1 MEPER
6 DSGNVHPT
14 LASAHPAA
22 PGNTGKPAS
31 GRNPSPP
38 SGGLPIPGWLIA
50 VGVLCVGGAVATGY
64 VLGGRAAGGPGAS
77 ASGTR
82 AWTGTVAKIA
92 RAGAASKDS
101 KDDVVRARGPKG
113 EDLSLAAGQKIGP
126 GVELWTDAKS
136 RARVELEDG
145 TVLALDRQT
154 RVRIE
159 DGPRTLRVAEG
170 VVMADVAHIDGAPPA
185 RLVTATGEVEV
196 LGTKLALTATADR
209 TSVEVL
215 RGAVELKDGSQKLM
229 IGAGQ
234 EGIAAKNAKLEMAP
248 VQGLAQRLAFGEKL
262 GFAGHNE
269 DTDLPVSGLGELR
282 ARKPGRQDEKDRAVR
297 LAAHRV
303 KVRIAG
309 SVARTEIDETF
320 TNDADEELEGIYRFP
335 LPPGAQIEKLSL
347 EVDGKLVDG
356 AFVDKA
362 KGAAIWRG
370 VIQNAAP
377 KAPKPKEEI
386 FWVPGPWRDPALL
399 EWKRG
404 GRFEL
409 RIFPIPKRG
418 SRRIVISYTENV
430 APTAGVRRFT
440 YPLPQSTSS
449 DLRIGAFDLDVQVLG
464 ADPKQPVRAR
474 GYEVRRAEGEAGGV
488 ERFTMSERDFVPT
501 GDLTVEYALADR
513 ASDVNAWAYT
523 SSGAPS
529 APQDSFAAFALRPK
543 FASWGESKPRDV
555 AIVVDSGRAMFGER
569 FQRARRLAVQIAQ
582 ELDRRDRVTVLACDI
597 ACNEAPGSLESAGGQ
612 KAKSVAEFLA
622 GIEPDGATDLV
633 GALRRAAARKDATR
647 DLRVILVS
655 DGIAS
660 AGFRT
665 PRRIEAETR
674 DVLGDAR
681 SSLVAVPI
689 GADADTRLL
698 EGVARAGGGVVVPY
712 APGQTLEGTAVDVV
726 TASYGVALRDVE
738 LTLPEGLVDTAPRV
752 LPSIRPGGELVVTA
766 KMTRDSVRG
775 DAVLK
780 GKVAG
785 QPFEARYPLDVR
797 ATTNAGNAFVPRL
810 FAAARISDME
820 DGARTDQERAEVVK
834 LSQRFSVP
842 SRLTSLLVLESEAM
856 FNAFGIDRTQVAPT
870 WTGETLAD
878 GTEVATLAKDEVGAG
893 LGTLG
898 TRSADAYDGESLG
911 GLADKKEAPA
921 GAGQGFGSGA
931 VGRASKPKAPSAFSE
946 EDKAAPAPA
955 TPPRAGTKGDLD
967 SAQPMASAAPRD
979 DAAPAKRRSRPSVSS
994 PWGDPS
1000 ASCACRANDPGCTCL
1015 RGQTFMKRIWVRRAA
1030 IAEGAPPA
1038 VNPQRITV
1046 ARAQLASAP
1055 DERNKHRDFARL
1067 LSANGSLEELGEVL
1081 ARWSGRDPMD
1091 VDVTAMRA
1099 DLAAR
1104 SGDRARALRVLSG
1117 VAASGQADVSVLEA
1131 LAQSNERAGESEP
1144 ACAFRVAVA
1153 DARIEASK
1161 GVLPAVDLDRVARA
1175 MACEDKAGRSVRRWF
1190 DEGVKDTAGLDR
1202 AFTKAK
1208 TDAGRE
1214 DLRGDLVVEAT
1225 WDAGSGADVDVAI
1238 VDPTGVRYS
1247 WVTRSKSVRV
1257 QDATSR
1263 TREVLALQ
1271 STGTGPFTIEVTRAS
1286 GTGPVRGQLTIRA
1299 MGERTSFPFVLNG
1312 PFNQVGRVNVRVE
1325 EQFIPVNDPG
1335 NGPIDVFRR

>member
-1 MEPER
+1 M
-6 DSGNVHPT
+6 
-14 LASAHPAA
+14 
-22 PGNTGKPAS
+22 
-31 GRNPSPP
+31 
-38 SGGLPIPGWLIA
+38 
-50 VGVLCVGGAVATGY
+50 
-64 VLGGRAAGGPGAS
+64 LGGRAAGGPGAS

-82 AWTGTVAKIA
+82 GAWTEPWPRS
-92 RAGAASKDS
+92 RAGAASKIE
-101 KDDVVRARGPKG
+101 DDAVRARGPKG
-113 EDLSLAAGQKIGP
+113 EDLSSAAGQKIGP

-597 ACNEAPGSLESAGGQ
+597 ACKEAPGSLESAGGQ

-766 KMTRDSVRG
+766 KMTRDSVRRRR
-775 DAVLK
+775 AE

-911 GLADKKEAPA
+911 GLADKKESSA
-921 GAGQGFGSGA
+921 GAGQGSAAEGWGA
-931 VGRASKPKAPSAFSE
+931 RASPRPRAHSRRRTRRRRRRPPRRALGPRAISILRSRWPARRRGTTPRRPSAAAGRPCHRRGVTHRPPARAE
-946 EDKAAPAPA
+946 RTIRDAPA
-955 TPPRAGTKGDLD
+955 
-967 SAQPMASAAPRD
+967 SAV
-979 DAAPAKRRSRPSVSS
+979 KPS
-994 PWGDPS
+994 
-1000 ASCACRANDPGCTCL
+1000 
-1015 RGQTFMKRIWVRRAA
+1015 
-1030 IAEGAPPA
+1030 
-1038 VNPQRITV
+1038 
-1046 ARAQLASAP
+1046 
-1055 DERNKHRDFARL
+1055 
-1067 LSANGSLEELGEVL
+1067 
-1081 ARWSGRDPMD
+1081 
-1091 VDVTAMRA
+1091 
-1099 DLAAR
+1099 
-1104 SGDRARALRVLSG
+1104 
-1117 VAASGQADVSVLEA
+1117 
-1131 LAQSNERAGESEP
+1131 
-1144 ACAFRVAVA
+1144 
-1153 DARIEASK
+1153 
-1161 GVLPAVDLDRVARA
+1161 
-1175 MACEDKAGRSVRRWF
+1175 
-1190 DEGVKDTAGLDR
+1190 
-1202 AFTKAK
+1202 
-1208 TDAGRE
+1208 
-1214 DLRGDLVVEAT
+1214 
-1225 WDAGSGADVDVAI
+1225 
-1238 VDPTGVRYS
+1238 
-1247 WVTRSKSVRV
+1247 
-1257 QDATSR
+1257 
-1263 TREVLALQ
+1263 
-1271 STGTGPFTIEVTRAS
+1271 
-1286 GTGPVRGQLTIRA
+1286 
-1299 MGERTSFPFVLNG
+1299 
-1312 PFNQVGRVNVRVE
+1312 
-1325 EQFIPVNDPG
+1325 
-1335 NGPIDVFRR
+1335 